1 MGEVGHRLSLK
12 IYPDSVLRQICEP
25 VERFD
30 SELRDLVHE
39 MLVLMRENN
48 GIGLAAPQAGI
59 RKRLFVCELEGRDLS
74 IVNPKIKNA
83 KGQSEMVEGCLSLPG
98 FQVSVARNNKLLVRG
113 YDLKGRR
120 TNFRMS
126 SLWARVAQHEVD
138 HLNGVLICD
147 YGENLRL
154 DIPPSNT
161 DGRLSK

>member
-1 MGEVGHRLSLK
+1 MDEVGHRLSLK
-12 IYPDSVLRQICEP
+12 IYPDSVLRQMSEP

-59 RKRLFVCELEGRDLS
+59 RKRLFLCELEGQT
-74 IVNPKIKNA
+74 ICAINPKLKQA

-98 FQVSVARNNKLLVRG
+98 VQVSVARNKKLLLRC

-120 TNFRMS
+120 ICLKMS
-126 SLWARVAQHEVD
+126 GLWARVAQHEVD

-147 YGENLRL
+147 YRENLRL
-154 DIPPSNT
+154 DIPLSDSN
-161 DGRLSK
+161 GCLSK

>member
-1 MGEVGHRLSLK
+1 MDEVDHRLSLK
-12 IYPDSVLRQICEP
+12 IYPDSVLRHVCEP

-30 SELRDLVHE
+30 SELRDLVYE

-59 RKRLFVCELEGRDLS
+59 RKRLFVCELESRSLC
-74 IVNPKIKNA
+74 IVNPKIKNG

-98 FQVSVARNNKLLVRG
+98 VHVRVARNKKLLVRG

-120 TNFRMS
+120 TRFKLSN
-126 SLWARVAQHEVD
+126 LWARAAQHELD

-147 YGENLRL
+147 YGEDLRL
-154 DIPPSNT
+154 DMEKREF
-161 DGRLSK
+161 DL